1 MIKQVISKKINLVK
15 VLWRVAFILQVC
27 FFSGLAFASAG
38 KAHLPIGASTVFNQ
52 KIPVIIDT
60 DMGVDDWSALLYLLN
75 RRDVDVLAITLPITG
90 QSHCQAGMNNIN
102 KLIDLSGKMA
112 NKTIPVA
119 CGQAYTHKYVT
130 SFPEKWRKEA
140 DTLGGINLPLSSR
153 RPVAASA
160 EAVIQE
166 AVENQLK
173 LGIKPI
179 IITLGPLTT
188 IANLLERDPNF
199 KNKVK
204 QVISM
209 GGAVSVKGNIY
220 YGDPAFYQNRV
231 SEWNFYADPLAA
243 KKVIESGIAFK
254 LVPLDATD
262 TVPLNQQF
270 TSNLKQIKKTR
281 IAEFIHTAINKRIQS
296 QGHSGYCF
304 WDSFTVALALDDSL
318 GSFKQLPVNIKYGD
332 PKVSGQTVADHQSGH
347 YIQVTLNANAKRFQ
361 QDFLEVINR

>member
-1 MIKQVISKKINLVK
+1 MKKKINLAQ
-15 VLWRVAFILQVC
+15 VLLCLVFTLNTC
-27 FFSGLAFASAG
+27 FFSSLTLASAG
-38 KAHLPIGASTVFNQ
+38 KAHLPIEASTVFIQ

-75 RRDVDVLAITLPITG
+75 RRDVDILAITLPITG
-90 QSHCQAGMNNIN
+90 QSHCQAGMNNVN

-119 CGQAYTHKYVT
+119 CGEAYTHKYVT
-130 SFPEKWRKEA
+130 SFPDKWRKEA

-153 RPVAASA
+153 RPLSISA
-160 EAVIQE
+160 ETVIQD
-166 AVENQLK
+166 AVEKQLK

-199 KNKVK
+199 KNKIRY
-204 QVISM
+204 VISM

-220 YGDPAFYQNRV
+220 YGDPTDYQNRV

-262 TVPLNQQF
+262 TVPLNQKF
-270 TSNLKQIKKTR
+270 TNYLKQIKKTR
-281 IAEFIHTAINKRIQS
+281 IAEFIHTAVNKRIQS
-296 QGHSGYCF
+296 QGNSGYCF
-304 WDSFTVALALDDSL
+304 WDSLTVALAFDEGL
-318 GSFKQLPVNIKYGD
+318 GYFKQLPINIKYGD
-332 PKVSGQTVADHQSGH
+332 PKISGQTVVDHQSGH
-347 YIQVTLNANAKRFQ
+347 YIQVALNANAKRFQ
-361 QDFLEVINR
+361 QDFLDVINR